1 LEVGAI
7 TRYGEA
13 GAKVAGMP
21 KGMVLTVAF
30 ELDGQEFF
38 ALNGGPVFKFT
49 EAISLIV
56 NCETQAEQDDYWKKL
71 SAGGM
76 KSRCGWLKDKYGS
89 SRKVVPRIVSEML
102 KDRDA
107 AKTERV
113 MQVIFQVDKLDVQTL
128 KRAYE
133 S

>member
-1 LEVGAI
+1 
-7 TRYGEA
+7 
-13 GAKVAGMP
+13 
-21 KGMVLTVAF
+21 
-30 ELDGQEFF
+30 
-38 ALNGGPVFKFT
+38 
-49 EAISLIV
+49 
-56 NCETQAEQDDYWKKL
+56 
-71 SAGGM
+71 
-76 KSRCGWLKDKYGS
+76 
-89 SRKVVPRIVSEML
+89 L